1 MLDRI
6 IEEAPRFFTY
16 YNLIFLGQAALT
28 TLALT
33 AVGCLGGFFFG
44 FLMAAARQTRSW
56 AAWPLRAL
64 AFLVTELFRRIPF
77 LVTLFVFFYTF
88 EVLDLGLSV
97 FWVATA
103 AVVVIA
109 AAFIAEIVRA
119 GFESVHQNQW
129 DAAAAM
135 NFTLPMTLRYVVL
148 PQAWK
153 VILPPAFSFLH
164 PVHQGHR
171 ARVADRRGGAHLC
184 GKGAEQ
190 QGVLGRAGLRLDP
203 RAVLRALVSAHEDR
217 PARGGPP
224 CRTLISSTSPPR
236 TSAPPCS
243 TVCRSGW
250 TRARSSA

>member
-44 FLMAAARQTRSW
+44 FLMAAMRQTRSW
-56 AAWPLRAL
+56 PAWPLRAL

-77 LVTLFVFFYTF
+77 LVTLFIFFYAF
-88 EVLDLGLSV
+88 EILDLNLSV
-97 FWVATA
+97 FWVATT

-119 GFESVHQNQW
+119 GFESVHHNQW

-135 NFTLPMTLRYVVL
+135 NFSLPMTLRYVVL

-153 VILPPAFSFLH
+153 VILPPAFSFFILFIKDTALASQIGVVELTYVGKVLNNKGFSAALAFGSILVLYFALSY
-164 PVHQGHR
+164 PLTKLGQRVE
-171 ARVADRRGGAHLC
+171 ARLA
-184 GKGAEQ
+184 
-190 QGVLGRAGLRLDP
+190 
-203 RAVLRALVSAHEDR
+203 
-217 PARGGPP
+217 AR
-224 CRTLISSTSPPR
+224 
-236 TSAPPCS
+236 
-243 TVCRSGW
+243 
-250 TRARSSA
+250 